1 MKTGLLVAST
11 CCLYSSLLFSANIA
25 WSQCVQAD
33 VSAQINISG
42 TKNLTNRRNNV
53 TMENSGPCTGNA
65 SVTTG
70 TQVNVGGEVEQH
82 RNVRHRTEGGSGN
95 GTNIDGPNFQNGVN
109 IQSDVYNSA
118 DNFEPKVEEET
129 VP

>member
-1 MKTGLLVAST
+1 MKTGPLLAAT
-11 CCLYSSLLFSANIA
+11 CCLYSSLLFSANRA

-33 VSAQINISG
+33 VSVQTNISG
-42 TKNLTNRRNNV
+42 SKNPTNRRNNV
-53 TMENSGPCTGNA
+53 TMENNGPCTGNA

-70 TQVNVGGEVEQH
+70 TQVNIGGKVEQR

-109 IQSDVYNSA
+109 VQSDVYNPA
-118 DNFEPKVEEET
+118 DNFDPSL
-129 VP
+129 